1 MFGIEL
7 AFFTLGF
14 LTCLGLLAI
23 ITEVID
29 REKKQ
34 EKDLKKNYRKQLTE
48 QTIEENRDEI
58 EIDVKVW

>member
-1 MFGIEL
+1 MLGIEI

-29 REKKQ
+29 KEKKNK
-34 EKDLKKNYRKQLTE
+34 KDLKKNYREQLTE
-48 QTIEENRDEI
+48 QTIEDNRDEI